1 MQTPTK
7 RHTGQDTQ
15 DISCHVSLR
24 LNLILVGM
32 DMCGLIWQHKS
43 IDRPKPVCTPLIYML
58 SFSQPIKL
66 LLLTWSF
73 FSDMLLIICTGK
85 IIGISIDKQL
95 MVQVY
100 RVELVSDRTF

>member
-1 MQTPTK
+1 ME
-7 RHTGQDTQ
+7 
-15 DISCHVSLR
+15 
-24 LNLILVGM
+24 
-32 DMCGLIWQHKS
+32 
-43 IDRPKPVCTPLIYML
+43 YML
-58 SFSQPIKL
+58 LLSQPIKL

-85 IIGISIDKQL
+85 IIGICIDKQL